1 MVKKIGDK
9 NKIHTEYICLICLR
23 NYGCR
28 KSDYLRHKNRLN
40 PCKPKNN
47 IIKIE
52 NLNNINL
59 DDNSNDLNNNLN
71 DLIDYSSEDEEFNLD
86 EKPNYTDIL
95 NNIDLD
101 KNDNNL
107 NDNNNNLIIEIMKKM
122 DHLIKQ
128 NEKMSNDVLNLN
140 NEILNLNGEIEELKE
155 DNEKLKNQVILY
167 NNTPKNTNYTN
178 VNVNIQI
185 NNFSNMDYSKIDKK
199 QLINNLIQN
208 FGKQIFLKPIEDL
221 FVNPEKPENHNLYI
235 ADKNRKY
242 VKKYNNGRW
251 DTGNFNIIDMI
262 IDNFVDYYK
271 LSIEEIKQNPEQYN
285 KLKNRIQDK
294 MKYLN
299 YCDLDYLANLEDEQE
314 NEEADNKKQIERCK
328 KFREMV
334 YNDIINLLHDK
345 KDIVLKTHKNNI
357 IDV

>member
-9 NKIHTEYICLICLR
+9 NKNHTEYICLICLR

-52 NLNNINL
+52 NLKNIDFDN
-59 DDNSNDLNNNLN
+59 NSND
-71 DLIDYSSEDEEFNLD
+71 F
-86 EKPNYTDIL
+86 
-95 NNIDLD
+95 
-101 KNDNNL
+101 DNNS
-107 NDNNNNLIIEIMKKM
+107 NDFDNNSNDFDNNSNDFDNNSSDLNNNLIIEMIKKM
-122 DHLIKQ
+122 DLLIKQ
-128 NEKMSNDVLNLN
+128 NEKMNS
-140 NEILNLNGEIEELKE
+140 EIEELKE
-155 DNEKLKNQVILY
+155 DNEKLKNQVIIY
-167 NNTPKNTNYTN
+167 NNTPKNTNYN
-178 VNVNIQI
+178 NINVNIQI

-199 QLINNLIQN
+199 QLLNTLIQN
-208 FGKQIFLKPIEDL
+208 SGKQIYLKAIEDL

-251 DTGNFNIIDMI
+251 DTGDFNVIDMI

-271 LSIEEIKQNPEQYN
+271 LSIEDVKQNPEKYN
-285 KLKNRIQDK
+285 KLKNRIQEK
-294 MKYLN
+294 IKYLN
-299 YCDLDYLANLEDEQE
+299 LCDLEYLADLEDEQI
-314 NEEADNKKQIERCK
+314 NEDINNKDKIKRCK
-328 KFREMV
+328 EFREMV
-334 YNDIINLLHDK
+334 YSDIINLLHDK

-357 IDV
+357 IDA